1 MLRGDDLARSPQ
13 TQIAQRQEG
22 RASSLC
28 ELSSPER
35 TSRRLRIGARLVGQS
50 AMAVEDLLGAS
61 VYLGRLDA
69 EGVRDLEDV
78 AKAWIALAPLNPAVM

>member
-1 MLRGDDLARSPQ
+1 
-13 TQIAQRQEG
+13 
-22 RASSLC
+22 
-28 ELSSPER
+28 
-35 TSRRLRIGARLVGQS
+35 
-50 AMAVEDLLGAS
+50 MAVEDLLGAS